1 MRSTVA
7 PQREPRATTRAM
19 GGVMRE
25 TNVEGAVQAITEE
38 LRRTAV
44 ERDRA
49 GGVPKRERDLLR
61 KSGLLTLVIP
71 REHGGLGASW
81 ADTLGVVRRVAE
93 VDGSMAHVFGFQHLL
108 LATLRLF
115 GTAEQYVPLF
125 RNTVELEWFWGNALN
140 PLDVR
145 AVIEPRGADFVMRGS
160 KSFCSGAGD
169 SDRLVVSA
177 MKDDGGKRLVIA
189 AVPTNRQGIA
199 VLGDWSNMGQRQTDS
214 GSVDFNDVHIAN
226 EEVLSTP
233 GPLGTPFASLRPLIA
248 QLTFANVYL
257 GIARGAFEEARRFA
271 RTKGKPWFLS
281 GVEKVSDDPYLLH
294 HFGELFVELEAARL
308 LADHAAAELD
318 LAWARAES
326 LTANERG
333 KVAVAVATAKVKS
346 SKAGLDTV
354 QRIFEVMGARAT
366 ASSEGFDRF
375 WRNLRTLTL
384 HDPLDYK
391 LRELGAW
398 VFDEQIPT
406 PTFYS

>member
-1 MRSTVA
+1 
-7 PQREPRATTRAM
+7 
-19 GGVMRE
+19 MRE
-25 TNVEGAVQAITEE
+25 THETNVATAVQDITDE

-61 KSGLLTLVIP
+61 KSGLLTLAIP
-71 REHGGLGASW
+71 REHGGVGASW
-81 ADTLGVVRRVAE
+81 ADTLRVVRQLAE

-125 RNTVELEWFWGNALN
+125 RSTVERQWFWGNALN

-145 AVIEPRGADFVMRGS
+145 AVIEPRGGDFVMRGS

-169 SDRLVVSA
+169 SDMLVVSA
-177 MKDDGGKRLVIA
+177 LKDDGGKRLVIA
-189 AVPTNRQGIA
+189 AVPTNREGIV

-214 GSVDFNDVHIAN
+214 GSVDFNDVHIAKD
-226 EEVLSTP
+226 EVLSMP

-257 GIARGAFEEARRFA
+257 GIAEGAFEEARRFA
-271 RTKGKPWFLS
+271 QTRGKPWFLS
-281 GVEKVSDDPYLLH
+281 GVEKVSEDPYLLH

-308 LADHAAAELD
+308 LTDRAAAELD

-333 KVAVAVATAKVKS
+333 KVAVAIATAKVKS

-366 ASSEGFDRF
+366 TSSEGFDRF

-398 VFDEQIPT
+398 VFNEQIPT